1 MTATISN
8 VVAGAVL
15 FYAAIDRL
23 DHMGPDTKITVK
35 LAGWIL
41 AVAGAAAMLS
51 WLGHIPNVQQL
62 IMLGS
67 AAWLVSDRRGTYG

>member
-1 MTATISN
+1 MTETISN

-23 DHMGPDTKITVK
+23 NNMSPDTKITVK

-41 AVAGAAAMLS
+41 AVAGAASMLS
-51 WLGHIPNVQQL
+51 WLGHVPNVQQI

-67 AAWLVSDRRGTYG
+67 AAWLVSDRRGAYG